1 MNHPYTSLHMETRQA
16 KQRLAQI
23 FQDRHTESLFLP
35 DNEDAP
41 AENQQEAAT
50 DRPSMP
56 LKVARQR
63 KVLCDL
69 RENAG
74 SPKGPNE
81 TRRDMSAFSFTLT
94 LLLSGTIAAANTD
107 QPLFWLLIG
116 PAPLAVD
123 LAVTIFLRQRFHL
136 DACLLALRKWN
147 VQTEN
152 RDRAIGEVSL
162 GCTCR
167 LSR

>member
-1 MNHPYTSLHMETRQA
+1 MNNPYTSLHMETRQA
-16 KQRLAQI
+16 KQRLTQI
-23 FQDRHTESLFLP
+23 VQDRHTESLFLP
-35 DNEDAP
+35 DNKDAP
-41 AENQQEAAT
+41 AADEQKEAT
-50 DRPSMP
+50 DWPSMP
-56 LKVARQR
+56 PEVARQC
-63 KVLCDL
+63 KVLRDL

-74 SPKGPNE
+74 SPKGPND

-116 PAPLAVD
+116 PAPLAVG
-123 LAVTIFLRQRFHL
+123 LTATVFLRQRFHL

-147 VQTEN
+147 VQSEN